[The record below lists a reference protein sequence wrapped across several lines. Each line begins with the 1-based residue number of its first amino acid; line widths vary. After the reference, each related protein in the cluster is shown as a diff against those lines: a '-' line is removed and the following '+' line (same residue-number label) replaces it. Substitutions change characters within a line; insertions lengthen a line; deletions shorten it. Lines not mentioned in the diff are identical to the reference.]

1 MLSTEPSITYIVLR
15 LGIDC
20 IPVTPPRGGPS
31 GAAAMVPRS
40 TIERQPLV
48 VFTQLGDPM
57 YILALFDIAIVVWV
71 PSPMAMELVV
81 VRVMPVTSTTSNVP
95 VEPPGYPAT

>member
-1 MLSTEPSITYIVLR
+1 MFSTVPSTTYIVLR

-20 IPVTPPRGGPS
+20 RPVTGPRGGPS

-40 TIERQPLV
+40 MIERQPLV
-48 VFTQLGDPM
+48 LFTQLGEPM
-57 YILALFDIAIVVWV
+57 YILALFDIAIVVCV

-81 VRVMPVTSTTSNVP
+81 VRFMALTSTTSNVP